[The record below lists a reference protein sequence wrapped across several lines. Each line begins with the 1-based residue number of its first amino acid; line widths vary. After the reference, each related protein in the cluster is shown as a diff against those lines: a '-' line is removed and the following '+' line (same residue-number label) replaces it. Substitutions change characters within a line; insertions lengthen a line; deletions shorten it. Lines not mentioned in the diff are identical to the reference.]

1 MRPFAGYP
9 LGSCEP
15 VFGVSPRRVV
25 LQPFGRSPLEEIY
38 EKRRNP

>member
-9 LGSCEP
+9 LIVANRLSVVP
-15 VFGVSPRRVV
+15 PRRVV

>member
-1 MRPFAGYP
+1 VP
-9 LGSCEP
+9 
-15 VFGVSPRRVV
+15 PRRVV